1 MSRCTLAAWVVV
13 LCVLGAVLPGCGAPE
28 QSTGEQPLPAE
39 GVIYESQGEIAAVR
53 VAGAEGREQAFI
65 WEWIGPRQAL
75 RLLSVDLATGETT
88 LVEEERC
95 AAFPVFMDATVAVST
110 DGRWASV
117 DNGEPAGPTRSRMLV
132 GDGVGRQ
139 TPITPW
145 GEGLRVG
152 PRWSPDGSAVAY
164 SSFTYEEFLRIGSV
178 EAVAIAVARPARL
191 GREIVLTRPGQSC
204 VSLDWAPDSRRVY
217 LISQG
222 PDEDDYV
229 LEAVEWPT
237 LERQTIMKAGG
248 LGHLSVA
255 RASGDAVF
263 TQVQEMEPG
272 ERVYSKSR
280 VIWRLRAE
288 SGLEQTAG
296 RLDRKPLATI
306 VSPDGERLAVLR
318 RQQNSESPIP
328 RADGLMVFDLADG
341 SSRRVGDCSGT
352 LGESIHWVFGG
363 RALVFPES
371 ESTVRLA
378 VIEPQGQG
386 NGTAAYQE
394 AIRLEPDDAE
404 AHYNLGATYGG
415 LGRYQEAIAA
425 YEEAIHL
432 KPEYAEAQYNLGVAY
447 SELGRY
453 EEAIAAYEEAV
464 RLKPDYAEA
473 HYGLGVP
480 YGELGRWQE
489 ALEAYRQVVRLKP
502 DYAEAH
508 CGVGFAYANLGRYQE
523 AIAAYQEAIRLKPDY
538 ALAHSNLGLVYLF
551 LGDRSEALEEYRI
564 LNDLDPSLAAALF
577 ARISPSE

>member
-53 VAGAEGREQAFI
+53 VAGARGQEQAFI

-88 LVEEERC
+88 LMAEERC
-95 AAFPVFMDATVAVST
+95 TVTLFLEASIAVST
-110 DGRWASV
+110 EGRWATLETEI
-117 DNGEPAGPTRSRMLV
+117 GEPAGPIRSRVLV
-132 GDGVGRQ
+132 GDGGGRQ

-145 GEGLRVG
+145 GEGLRGV

-164 SSFTYEEFLRIGSV
+164 YSITYEEPRIGSA
-178 EAVAIAVARPARL
+178 EAVAIAVGRFARL

-204 VSLDWAPDSRRVY
+204 VGLDWAPDSRRVY
-217 LISQG
+217 LISRG
-222 PDEDDYV
+222 TDEDDCV

-237 LERQTIMKAGG
+237 LERQTIMTAGG

-272 ERVYSKSR
+272 ERVDSESR

-288 SGLEQTAG
+288 NGLEQTAG
-296 RLDRKPLATI
+296 RVDRPPLATI

-318 RQQNSESPIP
+318 GHQNHDLALP

-404 AHYNLGATYGG
+404 AHYNLGAAYGG
-415 LGRYQEAIAA
+415 LGRYQEAITA
-425 YEEAIHL
+425 YQEAIRL
-432 KPEYAEAQYNLGVAY
+432 KPDFAEAHSNLGLAY
-447 SELGRY
+447 GNLGRY
-453 EEAIAAYEEAV
+453 QEAIAAYQEAV
-464 RLKPDYAEA
+464 RLKPDYALA
-473 HYGLGVP
+473 HSN
-480 YGELGRWQE
+480 LGRAYSHLGRYEEAIPAYQE
-489 ALEAYRQVVRLKP
+489 AIRLKP
-502 DYAEAH
+502 DLAEAH
-508 CGVGFAYANLGRYQE
+508 CGVGFGYANLGRYQE
-523 AIAAYQEAIRLKPDY
+523 AIVAYQEAIRLKPDY